1 MISLNWKENGKMEFQ
16 LMSAKYWSDFKRLLN
31 DYPQIANEF
40 KVQIIDTTQEY
51 ENGNRYIDSE
61 VYITIDT
68 LEDLI
73 RFIDIVDESVMF
85 NGDEI
90 LIYDDYIE

>member
-1 MISLNWKENGKMEFQ
+1 MEFE
-16 LMSAKYWSDFKRLLN
+16 LMSAKHWTDSKRILK

-40 KVQIIDTTQEY
+40 KVQIIDTTVED
-51 ENGNRYIDSE
+51 ERGKRYINSE

-73 RFIDIVDESVMF
+73 KLADVVDCEMVF
-85 NGDEI
+85 NGREI
-90 LIYDDYIE
+90 RICDDYFE